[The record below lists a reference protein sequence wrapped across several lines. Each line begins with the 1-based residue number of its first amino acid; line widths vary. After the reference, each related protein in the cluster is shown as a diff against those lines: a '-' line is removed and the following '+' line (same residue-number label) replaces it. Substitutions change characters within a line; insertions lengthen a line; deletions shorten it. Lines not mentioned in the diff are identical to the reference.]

1 MSIHCK
7 ALKQMVPGYR
17 SKLPYYGSHFKSAA
31 SAFLSPFGPM
41 LRPRHICALQSDFLE
56 CPSFTLTFSP
66 DSNLSFPVRS
76 LSIWLIQFCALE
88 NGQELKIV
96 AFGGHLGITEIIYT
110 KYKNAM
116 DIWYWFLI
124 LSGHTSFPIVYLKD
138 IASVSP
144 TTLLVL

>member
-1 MSIHCK
+1 
-7 ALKQMVPGYR
+7 MVPGYQ
-17 SKLPYYGSHFKSAA
+17 SKLPYYGSHFRSAA

-41 LRPRHICALQSDFLE
+41 LRPRHICALQSALLE

-66 DSNLSFPVRS
+66 DSYLSFPVRS

-96 AFGGHLGITEIIYT
+96 VFGDHLGITEIIYT

-124 LSGHTSFPIVYLKD
+124 LSRHTSFPIVYLKG